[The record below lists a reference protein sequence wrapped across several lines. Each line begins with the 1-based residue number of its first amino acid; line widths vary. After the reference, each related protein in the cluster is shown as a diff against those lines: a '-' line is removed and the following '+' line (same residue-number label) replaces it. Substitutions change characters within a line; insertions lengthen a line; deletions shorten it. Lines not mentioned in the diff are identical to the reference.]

1 MTFDVD
7 VNGILSVTAKE
18 LVSGQRSMI
27 KIEDSDRLD
36 RIELYANIYDH
47 FFAMVC
53 CLRPWK
59 EAEDTSEY
67 REQRATDLFNAG
79 PRLPHTSSTAQ
90 PPACALSRG
99 LCARSQPRCV
109 ATT

>member
-36 RIELYANIYDH
+36 RESIDRAVRD
-47 FFAMVC
+47 
-53 CLRPWK
+53 
-59 EAEDTSEY
+59 AERF
-67 REQRATDLFNAG
+67 REEDEKAA
-79 PRLPHTSSTAQ
+79 
-90 PPACALSRG
+90 SR
-99 LCARSQPRCV
+99 V
-109 ATT
+109 ASREVT